1 MGWAPPNHHFSICP
15 ELWKQDTVQKR
26 KELAKKQNCCFHCS
40 GKGHVAKNCAAR
52 EIKHSCHNDG
62 DNHWFVFCPNSPGLL
77 RVESLNPEAEA
88 FQPEGAQAIKE
99 AVENAVASADAAE
112 KVTKEVT
119 AAADAQAAKEGGN
132 KFTAGMVDY
141 ATHASFAL

>member
-52 EIKHSCHNDG
+52 DIKHSCHNEG
-62 DNHWFVFCPNSPGLL
+62 ENHWFVFCPNSPGLL
-77 RVESLNPEAEA
+77 RVESLNPEAES

-99 AVENAVASADAAE
+99 AVENAVANADAAA
-112 KVTKEVT
+112 KVTREVT
-119 AAADAQAAKEGGN
+119 AAADVQAAKEGGN